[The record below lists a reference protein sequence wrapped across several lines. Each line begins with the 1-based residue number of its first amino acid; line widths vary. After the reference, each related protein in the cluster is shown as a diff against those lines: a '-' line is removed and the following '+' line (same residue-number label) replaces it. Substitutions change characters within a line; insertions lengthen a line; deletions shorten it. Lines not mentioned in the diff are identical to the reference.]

1 MTFKIIHHYQKG
13 KEMIAENIFKKLY
26 LTPAQKKLIV
36 NAPREYL
43 DFLGDLQYDIA
54 VDVKMEGVYDFVQIF
69 ATTQAE
75 LEHLVKK
82 YGKSGKYDCLFWGC
96 YPKGGGKIKSDIKRD
111 TVWTAF
117 QLIDMHAVT
126 QVSIDDTWSA
136 LRARPLD
143 TYKK

>member
-1 MTFKIIHHYQKG
+1 
-13 KEMIAENIFKKLY
+13 MIAENIFKKLY

-43 DFLGDLQYDIA
+43 DFLGDMHYDTA
-54 VDVKMEGVYDFVQIF
+54 VDGKTEGVYDFVQIF

-75 LEHLVKK
+75 LEHLVNK

-117 QLIDMHAVT
+117 QLVEMHAVT

>member
-1 MTFKIIHHYQKG
+1 M
-13 KEMIAENIFKKLY
+13 
-26 LTPAQKKLIV
+26 IV

-43 DFLGDLQYDIA
+43 DFLGDLHFDIS
-54 VDVKMEGVYDFVQIF
+54 VDGKMEGVYDFVQIF
-69 ATTQAE
+69 ATTQTE
-75 LEHLVKK
+75 LEDLVKK
-82 YGKSGKYDCLFWGC
+82 YGKSGKYDCLFWAC

-117 QLIDMHAVT
+117 QLVEMHAVT
-126 QVSIDDTWSA
+126 QVAIDETWSA